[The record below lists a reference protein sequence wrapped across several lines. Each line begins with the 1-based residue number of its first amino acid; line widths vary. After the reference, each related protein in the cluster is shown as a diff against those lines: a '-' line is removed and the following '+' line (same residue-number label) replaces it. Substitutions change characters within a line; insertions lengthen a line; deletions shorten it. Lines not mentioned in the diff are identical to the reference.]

1 MLASDCIILDIL
13 TKSKN
18 EGNKLLKH
26 FKIGYPTKELAQEN
40 NTILVASVSSENQL
54 SGFDF
59 EEFRDL
65 VEILIVTKQ
74 EDNIKARKIIKTV
87 SYEICRL
94 IMKNEDLF
102 PNKPVIRNI
111 NPFFDVDMTLT
122 RGQVMVNVNTEPVDF
137 DLSEDIIDEV
147 CNLISEDNIE
157 IK

>member
-40 NTILVASVSSENQL
+40 NTILVACVSSENQL

-74 EDNIKARKIIKTV
+74 EDNIKASKIIKTV

-94 IMKNEDLF
+94 IMKNMELF
-102 PNKPVIRNI
+102 PNKPIIRNI

-137 DLSEDIIDEV
+137 DLSEDIINEV

>member
-40 NTILVASVSSENQL
+40 NTILVACVSSENQL

-74 EDNIKARKIIKTV
+74 EDNIKASKIIKTV

-94 IMKNEDLF
+94 IMKNMELF
-102 PNKPVIRNI
+102 PNKPIIRNI

-137 DLSEDIIDEV
+137 DLSEDIITEV